1 MSGIGILGAIEKP
14 GYLEG
19 GDFFPAGL
27 QLCFVGVGLRSNF
40 AACQQLMDHDWLG
53 TQYVAVVKD
62 CHDQSQDRMHLD
74 CVFNI
79 TGFDSCLML
88 EDVMQTS
95 SPIHR
100 LVDEYKLDP
109 ITRRY
114 HCLSQDIEFSSYVRS
129 KGFQIVPVSREDQL
143 RYACNVLNLGHG
155 QILSADATA
164 GRKMVRSPFFQGRV
178 EV

>member
-1 MSGIGILGAIEKP
+1 
-14 GYLEG
+14 
-19 GDFFPAGL
+19 
-27 QLCFVGVGLRSNF
+27 
-40 AACQQLMDHDWLG
+40 MDRDWLG

-62 CHDQSQDRMHLD
+62 CRDQSQDRMHLD

-114 HCLSQDIEFSSYVRS
+114 HCLAQDIEFSAYVQS
-129 KGFQIVPVSREDQL
+129 KGYQIIPVSREEQL
-143 RYACNVLNLGHG
+143 RYACNVLNLGNG
-155 QILSADATA
+155 TILSADAEA
-164 GRKMVRSPFFQGRV
+164 SRKMVRSPFFHGRV
-178 EV
+178 EVCPFSAKCLGMDHGYGRRLSSPLLPRCTVPYIAVHKC